1 MNSLSEATANFEQG
15 PAAAALSRPIALR
28 QIASLDQRSQM
39 RIREIRN
46 ELSVR
51 RVMYTDHEIQ
61 IEEHEG
67 WLEKLKHDP
76 CRMAFAV
83 IDDTLGPI
91 GMVGLNS
98 LDWRHRKS
106 DWAFYLTENE
116 RGGLGAALEFAFLD
130 FVFSRLALEKLNCEV
145 IEGNDAVV
153 RLHKRFGFEEE
164 GFRRANIEKGGMR
177 IGVHFLGLQKTAWAA
192 ARAQVRSHYG
202 TVLEKFRIA
211 IDWSGAAP
219 TYFSNG
225 R

>member
-1 MNSLSEATANFEQG
+1 L
-15 PAAAALSRPIALR
+15 AADRETESAAVLARDIYLR
-28 QIASLDQRSQM
+28 EISSLDLRSQL

-46 ELSVR
+46 EPSIR

-61 IEEHEG
+61 LDEHKD
-67 WLEKLKHDP
+67 WLDQLKHDK
-76 CRMAFAV
+76 CRIAFAV

-130 FVFSRLALEKLNCEV
+130 FVFNRLTLEKLNCEV

-164 GFRRANIEKGGMR
+164 GFRRSNIEKGGVR
-177 IGVHFLGLQKTAWAA
+177 IGVHFLGLQKSGWAA
-192 ARAQVRSHYG
+192 SRPHVRSHYEP
-202 TVLEKFRIA
+202 VLDKFRIE
-211 IDWSGAAP
+211 IDWL
-219 TYFSNG
+219 G